1 MEDHCKAIDMVLR
14 RGRIGEVYN
23 IGGFNE
29 EQNIAIV
36 RKIISIVARIMAEE
50 PAYRKLL
57 KNKDTA
63 IDESLISYVSDRPGH
78 DMRYA
83 IDPTKIATELGWYPE
98 TSFSEGIEK
107 TVRWNL
113 DNRAWVDSVISGEY
127 MNYYQQMYIDR
138 K

>member
-1 MEDHCKAIDMVLR
+1 MVLR

-78 DMRYA
+78 DIRYA
-83 IDPTKIATELGWYPE
+83 RWDP
-98 TSFSEGIEK
+98 
-107 TVRWNL
+107 